1 VSILAALAGILFL
14 AIVFGPYR
22 RGDTWAWWALLGGT
36 AFLAVVILLRVPLL
50 DTKAGAGAGAAPGG
64 VSYDEFFGTASSA
77 PARPSRTPDAKS
89 DDLDQFH
96 AWLQN
101 LKR

>member
-1 VSILAALAGILFL
+1 
-14 AIVFGPYR
+14 VFGEESTPSLP
-22 RGDTWAWWALLGGT
+22 AVPAGG
-36 AFLAVVILLRVPLL
+36 
-50 DTKAGAGAGAAPGG
+50 GAGAAPGG
-64 VSYDEFFGTASSA
+64 VSYDEFFGAPGGSTA
-77 PARPSRTPDAKS
+77 PRTSRGPDPKS

>member
-1 VSILAALAGILFL
+1 M
-14 AIVFGPYR
+14 FGEESTP
-22 RGDTWAWWALLGGT
+22 TPP
-36 AFLAVVILLRVPLL
+36 AVP
-50 DTKAGAGAGAAPGG
+50 TAGAGAQPGG

-77 PARPSRTPDAKS
+77 PTRPSRPPDAKS

>member
-1 VSILAALAGILFL
+1 
-14 AIVFGPYR
+14 
-22 RGDTWAWWALLGGT
+22 
-36 AFLAVVILLRVPLL
+36 VPA
-50 DTKAGAGAGAAPGG
+50 TGAPAGG
-64 VSYDEFFGTASSA
+64 VSYDQFFGGSTSA
-77 PARPSRTPDAKS
+77 PAARPARAPDPKS

>member
-1 VSILAALAGILFL
+1 
-14 AIVFGPYR
+14 VFGEEAAETPP
-22 RGDTWAWWALLGGT
+22 
-36 AFLAVVILLRVPLL
+36 AVPASNQ
-50 DTKAGAGAGAAPGG
+50 AGS
-64 VSYDEFFGTASSA
+64 VSFDDFFGAPSAS
-77 PARPSRTPDAKS
+77 PASRTPRAPDPKN

>member
-1 VSILAALAGILFL
+1 
-14 AIVFGPYR
+14 
-22 RGDTWAWWALLGGT
+22 
-36 AFLAVVILLRVPLL
+36 
-50 DTKAGAGAGAAPGG
+50 

-77 PARPSRTPDAKS
+77 PARPSRAPDAKS